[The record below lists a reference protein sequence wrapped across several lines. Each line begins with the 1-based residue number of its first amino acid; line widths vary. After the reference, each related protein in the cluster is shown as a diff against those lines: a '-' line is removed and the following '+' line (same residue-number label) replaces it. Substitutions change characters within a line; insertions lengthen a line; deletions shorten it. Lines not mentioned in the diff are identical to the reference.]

1 MGNIDHNVKWLPQPN
16 SVELIHTN
24 ILPNESLIASVFVF
38 AFNEKRELLLI
49 QEVGKET
56 FDIPGGG
63 VEKGENVFDAAKREV
78 MEEAFTYVDQ
88 LEVVAINKL
97 DVQGEKPENYRRPYP
112 VSYVVYMKASVTGET
127 PFIPNAETTSRRY
140 FKLDKAFKQEGVL
153 FGGRS
158 QILKNITHS
167 I

>member
-1 MGNIDHNVKWLPQPN
+1 
-16 SVELIHTN
+16 
-24 ILPNESLIASVFVF
+24 
-38 AFNEKRELLLI
+38 
-49 QEVGKET
+49 
-56 FDIPGGG
+56 
-63 VEKGENVFDAAKREV
+63 

-112 VSYVVYMKASVTGET
+112 VAYVVYMKAIVTGEES
-127 PFIPNAETTSRRY
+127 FIQNAETTNKRY
-140 FKLDKAFKQEGVL
+140 FQLDEAFKQEGIL

-158 QILKNITHS
+158 QILKNIMQS

>member
-1 MGNIDHNVKWLPQPN
+1 MSSIRKNVKWLPKPN
-16 SVELIHTN
+16 SVELIHTKT
-24 ILPNESLIASVFVF
+24 LPKESLIASVFVF

-49 QEVGKET
+49 QESGKET

-88 LEVVAINKL
+88 LEVVAIHKL

-112 VSYVVYMKASVTGET
+112 VAYVVYMKAIVTGEE
-127 PFIPNAETTSRRY
+127 PFIQNAETTSRRY
-140 FKLDKAFKQEGVL
+140 FQLEEAFKQEGIL

-158 QILKNITHS
+158 QILKKIKVC
-167 I
+167 